1 MPEIKITIIEVNKVN
16 EIQHQLIYK
25 ANGYFKDF
33 KYDNSDVVVYL
44 SKELEISQQ
53 AALKRFKE
61 MIKEVRGRHDL
72 FIAYLKYLHLV

>member
-1 MPEIKITIIEVNKVN
+1 MPEIKITIIEINKVN

-44 SKELEISQQ
+44 SKELEISHQK
-53 AALKRFKE
+53 ALKSFKE

-72 FIAYLKYLHLV
+72 FIAFLRFLHTI

>member
-1 MPEIKITIIEVNKVN
+1 MPEIKITIIDVIKTN
-16 EIQHQLIYK
+16 EIQHQLIYN

-33 KYDNSDVVVYL
+33 KYDNSDVVKYL
-44 SKELEISQQ
+44 MLCLDLSQQ
-53 AALKRFKE
+53 NALKRFKE